1 MGGMGFC
8 AGAIAEDCGD
18 AAPSGAGWYRDEQPV
33 PMRIPETSK
42 QSVKVFRR
50 INSRPFKLK

>member
-1 MGGMGFC
+1 MGFC
-8 AGAIAEDCGD
+8 EGAFADDCGD
-18 AAPSGAGWYRDEQPV
+18 AEFVPPAGAGWYRDEQAV